1 MIPSPQTIIEI
12 LLLALIYYGFIR
24 HLQAMRGGGLLAGFI
39 ILMATAF
46 VVFGLA
52 LRNLEMPHISWLAQ
66 AALPALGIALLVI
79 FQPELRLVISRIGN
93 IRLVRLIERFFGADA
108 PKQKERVIE
117 AIVNACDFLSRTSTG
132 ALIVIQ
138 RREGIEGFNS
148 GGTLLDAEMSARL
161 LENIFY
167 KGAPLHDGAV
177 LVMGGRIM
185 YAACHL
191 PSPAG
196 ENPYLTHDLG
206 TRHRAAL
213 GLSEQSDAIV
223 VVVSEET
230 GRISLAEHGQLKL
243 GVDLARLRAEISAGI
258 DVQLEAGDLDGPRE
272 RADSIKKHDEQLSK
286 SGHSQVIDLSREA
299 APQQPAEI
307 KK

>member
-1 MIPSPQTIIEI
+1 MIPNWQTVVEVI
-12 LLLALIYYGFIR
+12 LLALVYYGFIR

-46 VVFGLA
+46 FVFGVV
-52 LRNLEMPHISWLAQ
+52 LRKLDMPHLSWIAQ
-66 AALPALGIALLVI
+66 AALPALGLALLVI
-79 FQPELRLVISRIGN
+79 FQPELRLVISRLGN
-93 IRLVRLIERFFGADA
+93 VRLVRIIERFFGADA

-117 AIVNACDFLSRTSTG
+117 AIVNACDFLSRTKTG

-148 GGTLLDAEMSARL
+148 GGTRLDADVSARL

-191 PSPAG
+191 PAPAG

-230 GRISLAEHGQLKL
+230 GRISIAEQAQLKL
-243 GVDLARLRAEISAGI
+243 GVDLNRLRAEISEGI
-258 DVQLEAGDLDGPRE
+258 VSQLEAAELDKRRE
-272 RADSIKKHDEQLSK
+272 RTDSMKSLGDETGSLSK
-286 SGHSQVIDLSREA
+286 SQIIDLSKEGILD
-299 APQQPAEI
+299 QPLELE
-307 KK
+307 K